1 MTPDDVKYIKK
12 LLSSGLI
19 QSPCLELGVAYG
31 GENNKE
37 LISNAGI
44 AYFGTDIN
52 SGIYVDYLVN
62 FEDDTKVVENIFSGV
77 DGFSSILV
85 LNILEHTFDPIRVL
99 DNVFNILRPGGTCII
114 ITPTVWNLHNY
125 PLDCWRINPNFYEE
139 YCNKRDLK
147 LIYEHFEY
155 LGFGKVKNHLD
166 AGGNYVLPK
175 PSKKESRRPLSRIVH
190 EFFNIVS
197 QNMLFTSHI
206 AIGAVISK

>member
-19 QSPCLELGVAYG
+19 KSPCLELGVGYG

-44 AYFGTDIN
+44 NYFGTDIN
-52 SGIYVDYLVN
+52 SGICVDYLVD
-62 FEDDTKVVENIFSGV
+62 FEDEPEVIKKVFSDV

-85 LNILEHTFDPIRVL
+85 LNILEHTFAPIRVL

-139 YCNKRDLK
+139 YCKRRNLE
-147 LIYEHFEY
+147 LIYEYFEY
-155 LGFGKVKNHLD
+155 LGFGQVKTHID
-166 AGGNYVLPK
+166 DCGNYRLPK
-175 PSKKESRRPLSRIVH
+175 PSKKESRRLLSRIFH
-190 EFFNIVS
+190 EFFSTVGR
-197 QNMLFTSHI
+197 NMLFTSHI